1 MTYRAALI
9 TGASSGIGE
18 AFAECLPQ
26 TTDLLLTGREAG
38 RLEALAAR
46 LARPGR
52 RVDSVIAD
60 LATRAGIAEVTA
72 RAEAFGVDL
81 LINNAGLG
89 QYGHFIRNDPVQEA
103 EMVMVNVLAPVMITR
118 ALLPAM
124 LDRARQDDR
133 RAGLIVVS
141 SVVAFAGFPFLTTY
155 AATKAFDLR
164 FAEGLIAEL
173 AREPVDVLALCPG
186 STRTRFF
193 ERSRFGMAAIKP
205 RGHSAEAV
213 ARAGLAELGRRPI
226 HVVGAANRAF
236 TLLLTLLSGRLTGFL
251 LALAMRPRSKA

>member
-18 AFAECLPQ
+18 AFAECLPE
-26 TTDLLLTGREAG
+26 TTDLLLTGREAA
-38 RLEALAAR
+38 RLMTLAGR

-52 RVDSVIAD
+52 RVDIVTADLSTQAGISEVIA
-60 LATRAGIAEVTA
+60 RADSFGI
-72 RAEAFGVDL
+72 DL

-89 QYGHFIRNDPVQEA
+89 QYGHFVRNDPVQEA
-103 EMVMVNVLAPVMITR
+103 EMVMVNVMVPVVLTR
-118 ALLPAM
+118 ALLPGM
-124 LDRARQDDR
+124 LDRARSGDR

-141 SVVAFAGFPFLTTY
+141 SVVGFAGFPFLTTY

-164 FAEGLIAEL
+164 FAEGLTAEL

-205 RGHSAEAV
+205 RGHSAEQV
-213 ARAGLAELGRRPI
+213 ARAGLASLGRRPV
-226 HVVGAANRAF
+226 HVVGVANRAF
-236 TLLLTLLSGRLTGFL
+236 TLLLTVLPGRFTRYLLS
-251 LALAMRPRSKA
+251 LAMRPRSNG